1 MSRLL
6 RFDRKLLAVTLSLLA
21 LGIVMIYS
29 SSAVIALTRKGDPNY
44 FFTHQLVWAAIG
56 IVVLL
61 ITLHFDYKR
70 WNEKKLFVGLMALQ
84 LLLLLLALLS
94 PAINGSH
101 RWIKLGPITMQ
112 PSESAKLVVVIFAA
126 HMLAKR
132 LEGRRTWAQV
142 LIPLCAYAG
151 LVAAMILIQPDLGTV
166 VVLGAI
172 LITVLLAAGLPTRW
186 LGALAAATLVALVVL
201 ALSSPYRRERIMTF
215 LHPDADPKH
224 TGFQAQQS
232 LIAVGSGQVIG
243 KWVGGSSQKLLF
255 LPHPHEDFI
264 YAMIG
269 EELGFVGNVAVLGG
283 FLLLGFLG
291 LRAVRSAPDHFGAYL
306 ALGIVAWIVLQA
318 LIHIMVTLTLLP
330 TKGLPLPLM
339 SYGGSNLVVT
349 MAAIGILLNVS
360 QYE

>member
-6 RFDRKLLAVTLSLLA
+6 RFDRKLLGVTLGLLA

-56 IVVLL
+56 IVIMLV
-61 ITLHFDYKR
+61 TLHLDYKR
-70 WNEKKLFVGLMALQ
+70 WNEKKIFIGLMAIQ
-84 LLLLLLALLS
+84 LILLLLALLS

-101 RWIKLGPITMQ
+101 RWIKLGPATMQ
-112 PSESAKLVVVIFAA
+112 PSETAKLVVVIFAA
-126 HMLAKR
+126 HMLSKR
-132 LEGRRTWAQV
+132 VKEGRTWAQA
-142 LIPLCAYAG
+142 LIPLCAYSG
-151 LVAAMILIQPDLGTV
+151 LVAALILIQPDLGTV

-186 LGALAAATLVALVVL
+186 LGAVAAVTLVGLVVL

-215 LHPDADPKH
+215 LHPDADPRRA
-224 TGFQAQQS
+224 GFQAQQS
-232 LIAVGSGQVIG
+232 LIAVGSGQIIG
-243 KWVGGSSQKLLF
+243 KWVGGGSQKLLF

-291 LRAVRSAPDHFGAYL
+291 LKAARAAPDPFGGYL
-306 ALGIVAWIVLQA
+306 ALGIVAWVVLQA

-330 TKGLPLPLM
+330 TKGLPLPLL

-349 MAAIGILLNVS
+349 MAGIGILLNVS

>member
-6 RFDRKLLAVTLSLLA
+6 RFDRKLLGVTLGLLA

-56 IVVLL
+56 IVVMLV
-61 ITLHFDYKR
+61 TLHFDYKR
-70 WNEKKLFVGLMALQ
+70 WNEKKIFISLMAIQ
-84 LLLLLLALLS
+84 LVLLLLALLS

-101 RWIKLGPITMQ
+101 RWIKLGPATMQ
-112 PSESAKLVVVIFAA
+112 PSETAKLVVVIFAA
-126 HMLAKR
+126 HMLSKR
-132 LEGRRTWAQV
+132 VKEGRTWAQV
-142 LIPLCAYAG
+142 LIPLCAYSG
-151 LVAAMILIQPDLGTV
+151 LVAALILIQPDLGTV

-186 LGALAAATLVALVVL
+186 LGAVAAVTLVGLVVL

-215 LHPDADPKH
+215 LHPDADPRH
-224 TGFQAQQS
+224 AGFQAQQS
-232 LIAVGSGQVIG
+232 LIAVGSGQLIG
-243 KWVGGSSQKLLF
+243 KWVGGGSQKLLF

-291 LRAVRSAPDHFGAYL
+291 LKAARAAPDHFGGYL

-330 TKGLPLPLM
+330 TKGLPLPLL

-349 MAAIGILLNVS
+349 MAGIGILLNVS